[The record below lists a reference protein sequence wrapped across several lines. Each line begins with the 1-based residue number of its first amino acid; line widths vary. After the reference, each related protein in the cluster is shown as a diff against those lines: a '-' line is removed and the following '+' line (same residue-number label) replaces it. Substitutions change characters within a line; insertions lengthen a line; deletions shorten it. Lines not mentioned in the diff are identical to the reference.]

1 MLTDA
6 DDNYSTAATRSTTD
20 RRTFVATPMATDYR
34 GRTGTQSP
42 VIIMS
47 EEFNPVEQSGVW
59 DGGRMRHA
67 LADGDQSSCLP
78 LLVVPGM
85 TPRSSIMSEEFNP
98 VEQSGVWDG
107 GRMRHA
113 LADGD
118 QSSCLPLLVVP
129 GMTPRSSTSSQSCLS
144 VPGFADINGYITS
157 LRVAYLNAT
166 QKCPAT
172 VKSKLSVVFIRMQ
185 NTSEEFRSYS

>member
-42 VIIMS
+42 VI
-47 EEFNPVEQSGVW
+47 
-59 DGGRMRHA
+59 
-67 LADGDQSSCLP
+67 
-78 LLVVPGM
+78 
-85 TPRSSIMSEEFNP
+85 IMSEEFNP